1 MVIYTKSD
9 KSFIAQTNFK
19 QTVITIVHNLYILCS
34 CHSYLYRIPKFLY
47 DAVSRYV
54 ILVRPVSEFEHK
66 EVIIA
71 LDEGIFVPRDNLHNK
86 CNGILQYKN
95 IVQKRDHDFCNKKF
109 GSYKYLSCKMI
120 I

>member
-1 MVIYTKSD
+1 MTKSL
-9 KSFIAQTNFK
+9 IVLTNFK
-19 QTVITIVHNLYILCS
+19 QTVNIIVHNLWIFLCYLIDFS
-34 CHSYLYRIPKFLY
+34 CHSYSYRIPKFLY

-54 ILVRPVSEFEHK
+54 ILVRPVSEVEHK

-95 IVQKRDHDFCNKKF
+95 IVYKRDHDFCNKKF
-109 GSYKYLSCKMI
+109 GSYKYLSCK
-120 I
+120 